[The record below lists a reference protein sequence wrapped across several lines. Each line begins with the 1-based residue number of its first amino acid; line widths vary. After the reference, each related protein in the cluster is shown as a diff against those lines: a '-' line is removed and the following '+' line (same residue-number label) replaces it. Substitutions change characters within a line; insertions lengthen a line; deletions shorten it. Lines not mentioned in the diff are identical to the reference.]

1 LRNGYHCKIIVK
13 SRFKNK
19 WEPKI
24 KVFLK
29 DHIEN
34 ESIKNI
40 KIKVFTLKFLYPL
53 PAFGFLAVGN
63 DFPNVGA

>member
-1 LRNGYHCKIIVK
+1 MGTENQG
-13 SRFKNK
+13 F
-19 WEPKI
+19 
-24 KVFLK
+24 FLK